1 MVDGRHKT
9 FEPACRAL
17 RVSSH
22 ALLLVVALCWIT
34 VAAAVG
40 IHASGRGRSGFVWG
54 LVTFL
59 LGIFGVVVYLL
70 ALLLTD
76 DPPTDADGNDAPD
89 RFRRCPEC
97 ATRHDGTP
105 NYCAECGEPLDEGND
120 VVDAR
125 LLRSGSRGYCSNCKA
140 QIDLDADGRPDCGA
154 AF

>member
-1 MVDGRHKT
+1 
-9 FEPACRAL
+9 
-17 RVSSH
+17 VSSH
-22 ALLLVVALCWIT
+22 ALLLVVTLCWIT

-76 DPPTDADGNDAPD
+76 DPPSDADGDGDAGPD
-89 RFRRCPEC
+89 RFRRCPAC

-105 NYCAECGEPLDEGND
+105 NFCAECGEPPDEGDD

-125 LLRSGSRGYCSNCKA
+125 LLRSGSRGYCGNCKT
-140 QIDLDADGRPDCGA
+140 QVDLDADGCPDRSA
-154 AF
+154 VF

>member
-1 MVDGRHKT
+1 LVGGRHKT

-22 ALLLVVALCWIT
+22 ALLFVVALFWIT

-54 LVTFL
+54 FVTFI

-70 ALLLTD
+70 TLLITD
-76 DPPTDADGNDAPD
+76 DPPDDADGDDGPD

-105 NYCAECGEPLDEGND
+105 NYCAECGEPLDERHD

-125 LLRSGSRGYCSNCKA
+125 LLRSGSRGYCSNCKT
-140 QIDLDADGRPDCGA
+140 QVDLDADGCPACGA
-154 AF
+154 VF